1 VAITQGNCK
10 ERTSLGKQ
18 KIPRLVLDTEKKKI
32 EEKERGRSRKIK
44 GEGEQKDKKIASRS

>member
-1 VAITQGNCK
+1 MAITQGNCK

-32 EEKERGRSRKIK
+32 KEKERGRSRKIK

>member
-1 VAITQGNCK
+1 MTTTQRNCK